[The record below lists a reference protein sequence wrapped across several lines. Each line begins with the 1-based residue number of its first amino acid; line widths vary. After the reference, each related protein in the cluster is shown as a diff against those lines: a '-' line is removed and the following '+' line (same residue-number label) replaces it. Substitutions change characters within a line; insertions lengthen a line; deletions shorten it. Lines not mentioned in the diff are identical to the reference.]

1 MRHRALWSKAHFYHP
16 CRACVKPA
24 APLVALVLIARV
36 YQLQSLSRGALVPR
50 YRKGTALL
58 PRFVRHGAP
67 ESPASREVGFT
78 YASTSIAIE
87 FGTTPPP

>member
-16 CRACVKPA
+16 AGVREAGGSPGS
-24 APLVALVLIARV
+24 PPLIARV

-78 YASTSIAIE
+78 YASTSTAIE